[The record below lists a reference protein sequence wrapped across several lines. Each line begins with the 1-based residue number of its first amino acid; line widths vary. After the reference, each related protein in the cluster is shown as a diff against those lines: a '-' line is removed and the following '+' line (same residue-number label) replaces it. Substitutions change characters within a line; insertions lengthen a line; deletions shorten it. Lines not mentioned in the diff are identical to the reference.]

1 MYGTIKSAWCWM
13 GAALATIVALGAAQN
28 KLPFDV
34 NLHVSGGLTPL
45 NGTSD
50 VDAVA
55 PNATVVLSYYVPA
68 SAGPGPADGAAV
80 AYTYRS
86 TVDPQAHDNA
96 GLVGALV
103 VSSQVRERGRPL
115 ARAGAPVA
123 CTWFPFQ
130 LAREAV
136 TCVCHSA
143 TERAFA
149 GVRRVGL
156 EWRPHA
162 AGRGAGGRAPA
173 QVSARSAQ
181 R

>member
-1 MYGTIKSAWCWM
+1 MEPDVCLSDT
-13 GAALATIVALGAAQN
+13 TVASGAAQN

-55 PNATVVLSYYVPA
+55 PNAPVVLAYYVPA

-96 GLVGALV
+96 GLIGALV
-103 VSSQVRERGRPL
+103 VSSQVRRC
-115 ARAGAPVA
+115 ARLLDAAAPVA
-123 CTWFPFQ
+123 
-130 LAREAV
+130 
-136 TCVCHSA
+136 
-143 TERAFA
+143 
-149 GVRRVGL
+149 
-156 EWRPHA
+156 
-162 AGRGAGGRAPA
+162 
-173 QVSARSAQ
+173 
-181 R
+181 